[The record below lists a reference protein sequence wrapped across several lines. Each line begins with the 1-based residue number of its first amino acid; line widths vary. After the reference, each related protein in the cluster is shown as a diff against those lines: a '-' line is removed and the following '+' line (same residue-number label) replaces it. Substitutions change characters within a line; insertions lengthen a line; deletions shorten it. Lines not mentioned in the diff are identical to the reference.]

1 MIRHA
6 HMIFVNA
13 LFLRAFIYAHTPA
26 QLTTGRN
33 AVMLVCFTTAS
44 VKILGRYVGSG
55 GRNSEARMA
64 KYCCTRP
71 YSKKPKPLDMLTV
84 RGFSM
89 ASRIARL
96 VISWKTMRLVR
107 STGRPNTSVRCHAM
121 ASPSRSS
128 SEASH
133 TVFVFASF
141 ASSSTTFFLSPGIS

>member
-71 YSKKPKPLDMLTV
+71 YSKKPKPLERSTV
-84 RGFSM
+84 RGLSFRHSTAGHRNRQPSATPSRDSN
-89 ASRIARL
+89 ASRPKRPG
-96 VISWKTMRLVR
+96 VILNSPVSSLMKKYKNRKT
-107 STGRPNTSVRCHAM
+107 
-121 ASPSRSS
+121 
-128 SEASH
+128 
-133 TVFVFASF
+133 
-141 ASSSTTFFLSPGIS
+141 I